1 MGAVS
6 KAAVVVMVAQ
16 LLMAVMSVPVVW
28 AKMDSSGAH
37 GHGQEAATSKL
48 GASRRLLQ
56 DVDCIAQDN
65 TNVFC
70 SKPCC
75 DPVDAFL
82 RQTSS
87 TERAMRHGSRDSEFA
102 QCTRHCRVAK
112 TSTAGYKGLAT
123 NAFPGGTPSGMA

>member
-16 LLMAVMSVPVVW
+16 LLMAAMAAPAMW

-37 GHGQEAATSKL
+37 GHGQEAAASKL

-75 DPVDAFL
+75 DPTNVCATLADYLNPTNVCVDRNL
-82 RQTSS
+82 CGWPIS
-87 TERAMRHGSRDSEFA
+87 
-102 QCTRHCRVAK
+102 C
-112 TSTAGYKGLAT
+112 
-123 NAFPGGTPSGMA
+123 P